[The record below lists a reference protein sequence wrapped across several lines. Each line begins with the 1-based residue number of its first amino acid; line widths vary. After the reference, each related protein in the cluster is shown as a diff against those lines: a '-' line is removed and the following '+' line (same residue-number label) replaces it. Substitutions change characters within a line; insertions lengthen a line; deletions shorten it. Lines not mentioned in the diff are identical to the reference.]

1 MPESDCISD
10 IENGILRYGRIVAGV
25 DEAGRGCLAG
35 PVVAGA
41 VILDEGRPIHGLRDS
56 KTLSEKKRNELFEQI
71 RENALA
77 YSVGMTAAEEID
89 RINILRAALL
99 AMEKAVLALGKKPDC
114 VLIDGNA
121 RTSLPI
127 EQKTIVKGDS
137 KCASIAAAS
146 IVAKVTRDRIMTEI
160 EREYPGYGFSR
171 HKGYPTKEHLGALRN
186 MGPCPIHRKS
196 FKGVL

>member
-1 MPESDCISD
+1 MEDESLES
-10 IENGILRYGRIVAGV
+10 GRIVAGV

-41 VILDEGRPIHGLRDS
+41 VILDENRPIHGLRDS

-71 RENALA
+71 REKALA
-77 YSVGMTAAEEID
+77 YSVGITGAAEID
-89 RINILRAALL
+89 RINILQASLL
-99 AMEKAVLALGKKPDC
+99 AMEKAVLALRKRPDR
-114 VLIDGNA
+114 VLIDGNSK
-121 RTSLPI
+121 TSLPI
-127 EQKTIVKGDS
+127 EQKAIVKGDS

-171 HKGYPTKEHLGALRN
+171 HKGYPTKEHLSALRN
-186 MGPCPIHRKS
+186 LGPCPIHRKS

>member
-1 MPESDCISD
+1 M
-10 IENGILRYGRIVAGV
+10 AGV

-41 VILDEGRPIHGLRDS
+41 VILDEKRPIHGLGDS
-56 KTLSEKKRNELFEQI
+56 KALSEKRRNELFVEI

-77 YSVGMTAAEEID
+77 YSVGITGPAQID
-89 RINILRAALL
+89 RINILQASLL
-99 AMEKAVLALGKKPDC
+99 AMEKAVLALEEKPDC
-114 VLIDGNA
+114 LLIDGNSK
-121 RTSLPI
+121 TSLPI
-127 EQKTIVKGDS
+127 RQKTIVKGDS

-160 EREYPGYGFSR
+160 ERKYPGYGFSR
-171 HKGYPTKEHLGALRN
+171 HKGYPTKTHFDALRSL
-186 MGPCPIHRKS
+186 GPCPIHRKS

>member
-1 MPESDCISD
+1 MSEYDCLLHVED
-10 IENGILRYGRIVAGV
+10 GIPGSGRIVAGI

-41 VILDEGRPIHGLRDS
+41 VILDENRPVHGLRDS
-56 KTLSEKKRNELFEQI
+56 KALSERRRNELFEQI
-71 RENALA
+71 REKALA
-77 YSVGMTAAEEID
+77 YSVGITEAAVID
-89 RINILRAALL
+89 RINILQAALL
-99 AMEKAVLALGKKPDC
+99 AMEKAVLALGEKPDC
-114 VLIDGNA
+114 LIIDGNSK
-121 RTSLPI
+121 TSLPI
-127 EQKTIVKGDS
+127 RQKAIIKGDS

-160 EREYPGYGFSR
+160 EREYPGYGFYR

-186 MGPCPIHRKS
+186 LGPCPIHRKS

>member
-1 MPESDCISD
+1 MSESDCLLHTEDGIS
-10 IENGILRYGRIVAGV
+10 GSGRIIAGV

-41 VILDEGRPIHGLRDS
+41 VILDENRPIHGLRDS
-56 KTLSEKKRNELFEQI
+56 KALSEKRRNELFEQI
-71 RENALA
+71 REKALA

-99 AMEKAVLALGKKPDC
+99 AMEKAVLSLGRKPDFL
-114 VLIDGNA
+114 LIDGNSK
-121 RTSLPI
+121 TSLPI
-127 EQKTIVKGDS
+127 RQKAIIKGDS

-146 IVAKVTRDRIMTEI
+146 IVAKVTRDRMMTEI

-186 MGPCPIHRKS
+186 LGPCPIHRKS

>member
-1 MPESDCISD
+1 MSGSDCLLQID
-10 IENGILRYGRIVAGV
+10 NAILRSGRIVAGV

-41 VILDEGRPIHGLRDS
+41 VVLDENRPIHGLRDS
-56 KTLSEKKRNELFEQI
+56 KTLSEKRRNELFEQI
-71 RENALA
+71 REKALA
-77 YSVGMTAAEEID
+77 YSVGLTSAEEID
-89 RINILRAALL
+89 RINILQAALL
-99 AMEKAVLALGKKPDC
+99 AMEKAVLALQKKPDC
-114 VLIDGNA
+114 ILIDGNSK
-121 RTSLPI
+121 TSLPI
-127 EQKTIVKGDS
+127 EQKAIVKGDS

-160 EREYPGYGFSR
+160 EMEYPGYGFPR

-186 MGPCPIHRKS
+186 LGPCPIHRKS

>member
-1 MPESDCISD
+1 MPESDCLINTG
-10 IENGILRYGRIVAGV
+10 NGILRSGRIVAGV

-41 VILDEGRPIHGLRDS
+41 VILDETRPIHGLRDS
-56 KTLSEKKRNELFEQI
+56 KELSERKRNELFELI
-71 RENALA
+71 RERALA
-77 YSVGMTAAEEID
+77 YSVGMTGAEEID
-89 RINILRAALL
+89 RINILQAALL
-99 AMEKAVLALGKKPDC
+99 AMEKAVLSLQKKPDC
-114 VLIDGNA
+114 ILIDGNSK
-121 RTSLPI
+121 TSLPI
-127 EQKTIVKGDS
+127 EQKAIVKGDS

-186 MGPCPIHRKS
+186 LGPSPIHRKS

>member
-1 MPESDCISD
+1 MSESDCFIHTEDGIS
-10 IENGILRYGRIVAGV
+10 GSGRTIAGV

-41 VILDEGRPIHGLRDS
+41 VILDENRPIHGLRDS
-56 KTLSEKKRNELFEQI
+56 KALSEKRRNELFEQI
-71 RENALA
+71 REKALA

-99 AMEKAVLALGKKPDC
+99 AMEKAVLSLGRKPDFL
-114 VLIDGNA
+114 LIDGNSK
-121 RTSLPI
+121 TSLPI
-127 EQKTIVKGDS
+127 RQKAIIKGDS

-146 IVAKVTRDRIMTEI
+146 IVAKVTRDRMMTEI

-186 MGPCPIHRKS
+186 LGPCPIHRKS

>member
-1 MPESDCISD
+1 LSESDCLLHTEDGIS
-10 IENGILRYGRIVAGV
+10 GSGRIIAGV

-41 VILDEGRPIHGLRDS
+41 VILDENRPIHGLRDS
-56 KTLSEKKRNELFEQI
+56 KALSEKRRNELFEQI
-71 RENALA
+71 HEKALA

-99 AMEKAVLALGKKPDC
+99 AMEKAVLSLGRKPDFL
-114 VLIDGNA
+114 LIDGNSK
-121 RTSLPI
+121 TSLPI
-127 EQKTIVKGDS
+127 RQKAIIKGDS

-160 EREYPGYGFSR
+160 ETEYPGYGFSR

-186 MGPCPIHRKS
+186 LGPCPIHRKS

>member
-1 MPESDCISD
+1 LSESDCLLHTEDGIS
-10 IENGILRYGRIVAGV
+10 GSGRIIAGV

-41 VILDEGRPIHGLRDS
+41 VILDENRPIHGLRDS
-56 KTLSEKKRNELFEQI
+56 KALSEKRRNELFEQI
-71 RENALA
+71 HEKALA

-99 AMEKAVLALGKKPDC
+99 AMEKAVLSLGRKPDFL
-114 VLIDGNA
+114 LIDGNSK
-121 RTSLPI
+121 TSLPI
-127 EQKTIVKGDS
+127 RQEAIIKGDS

-160 EREYPGYGFSR
+160 ETEYPGYGFSR

-186 MGPCPIHRKS
+186 LGPCPIHRKS

>member
-1 MPESDCISD
+1 LSESDCFIHTEDGIS
-10 IENGILRYGRIVAGV
+10 GSGRIIAGV

-41 VILDEGRPIHGLRDS
+41 VILDENRPIHGLRDS
-56 KTLSEKKRNELFEQI
+56 KALSEKRRNELFEQI
-71 RENALA
+71 HEKALA
-77 YSVGMTAAEEID
+77 YSVGMTAAEEVD

-99 AMEKAVLALGKKPDC
+99 AMEKAVLSLGRKPDFL
-114 VLIDGNA
+114 LIDGNSK
-121 RTSLPI
+121 TSLPI
-127 EQKTIVKGDS
+127 RQKAIIKGDS

-160 EREYPGYGFSR
+160 ETEYPGYGFSR

-186 MGPCPIHRKS
+186 LGPCPIHRKS

>member
-1 MPESDCISD
+1 LHTENRIS
-10 IENGILRYGRIVAGV
+10 GSGRIVAGV

-41 VILDEGRPIHGLRDS
+41 VILDENRPIHGLRDS
-56 KTLSEKKRNELFEQI
+56 KTLSEKRRNELFEQI
-71 RENALA
+71 REKALA
-77 YSVGMTAAEEID
+77 YSIGITGAAEID
-89 RINILRAALL
+89 RINILQAALL
-99 AMEKAVLALGKKPDC
+99 AMEKAVLSLGKEPDC
-114 VLIDGNA
+114 LLIDGNSK
-121 RTSLPI
+121 TSLPI
-127 EQKTIVKGDS
+127 EQKTIIKGDS

-186 MGPCPIHRKS
+186 LGPCPIHRKS

>member
-1 MPESDCISD
+1 MSESDCLLHTEDGIS
-10 IENGILRYGRIVAGV
+10 GSGRIIAGV

-41 VILDEGRPIHGLRDS
+41 VILDENRPIHGLRDS
-56 KTLSEKKRNELFEQI
+56 KALSEKRRNELFEQI
-71 RENALA
+71 HEKALA
-77 YSVGMTAAEEID
+77 YSVGMTAAEEVD

-99 AMEKAVLALGKKPDC
+99 AMEKAVLSLGRKPDFL
-114 VLIDGNA
+114 LIDGNSK
-121 RTSLPI
+121 TSLPI
-127 EQKTIVKGDS
+127 RQKAIIKGDS

-160 EREYPGYGFSR
+160 ETEYPGYGFSR

-186 MGPCPIHRKS
+186 LGPCPIHRKS

>member
-1 MPESDCISD
+1 M
-10 IENGILRYGRIVAGV
+10 AGV

-41 VILDEGRPIHGLRDS
+41 VILDENRPIHGLRDS
-56 KTLSEKKRNELFEQI
+56 KALSEKRRNELFEQI
-71 RENALA
+71 HEKALA

-99 AMEKAVLALGKKPDC
+99 AMEKAVLSLGRKPDFL
-114 VLIDGNA
+114 LIDGNSK
-121 RTSLPI
+121 TSLPI
-127 EQKTIVKGDS
+127 RQKAIIKGDS

-160 EREYPGYGFSR
+160 ETEYPGYGFSR

-186 MGPCPIHRKS
+186 LGPCPIHRKS

>member
-1 MPESDCISD
+1 M
-10 IENGILRYGRIVAGV
+10 AGV

-35 PVVAGA
+35 PVVAAA
-41 VILDEGRPIHGLRDS
+41 VILDETRPIHGLRDS
-56 KTLSEKKRNELFEQI
+56 KVLSERKRNELFQQI
-71 RENALA
+71 RERALA

-89 RINILRAALL
+89 RINILQAALL
-99 AMEKAVLALGKKPDC
+99 AMEKAVLALREKPDC
-114 VLIDGNA
+114 VLIDGNTK
-121 RTSLPI
+121 TSLPI
-127 EQKTIVKGDS
+127 KQRAIVKGDS

-146 IVAKVTRDRIMTEI
+146 IVAKVTRDRFMTEV

-186 MGPCPIHRKS
+186 LGPCPIHRKS

>member
-1 MPESDCISD
+1 MSESDCLLHTENRISVS
-10 IENGILRYGRIVAGV
+10 GRIVAGV

-41 VILDEGRPIHGLRDS
+41 VILDENRPIHGLRDS
-56 KTLSEKKRNELFEQI
+56 KTLSEKRRNELFEQI
-71 RENALA
+71 REKALA
-77 YSVGMTAAEEID
+77 YSIGITGAAEID
-89 RINILRAALL
+89 RINILQAALL
-99 AMEKAVLALGKKPDC
+99 AMEKAVLSLGKEPDC
-114 VLIDGNA
+114 LLIDGNSK
-121 RTSLPI
+121 TSLPI
-127 EQKTIVKGDS
+127 EQKAIIKGDS

-160 EREYPGYGFSR
+160 EMEYPGYGFSR

-186 MGPCPIHRKS
+186 LGPCPIHRKS

>member
-1 MPESDCISD
+1 MSESDCILD
-10 IENGILRYGRIVAGV
+10 IENGTLRSGRIVAGV

-41 VILDEGRPIHGLRDS
+41 VILDESRPIHGLRDS
-56 KTLSEKKRNELFEQI
+56 KALSERKRNELFEQI
-71 RENALA
+71 RERALA
-77 YSVGMTAAEEID
+77 YSVGMTAPEEID
-89 RINILRAALL
+89 RINILQAALL
-99 AMEKAVLALGKKPDC
+99 AMEEAVLALRKKPDC
-114 VLIDGNA
+114 ILIDGNSK
-121 RTSLPI
+121 TSLPI

-186 MGPCPIHRKS
+186 LGPCPIHRKS

>member
-1 MPESDCISD
+1 MPESDCTLD
-10 IENGILRYGRIVAGV
+10 IKNKILRSGRIIAGV

-41 VILDEGRPIHGLRDS
+41 VILDETRPIHGLRDS
-56 KTLSEKKRNELFEQI
+56 KALSERKRNELFEEI
-71 RENALA
+71 RERALA
-77 YSVGMTAAEEID
+77 YSVGMTATEEID
-89 RINILRAALL
+89 RINILQATLL
-99 AMEKAVLALGKKPDC
+99 AMKKAVLALQKKPDC
-114 VLIDGNA
+114 VLIDGNSK
-121 RTSLPI
+121 TSLPV

-186 MGPCPIHRKS
+186 LGPCPIHRKS

>member
-1 MPESDCISD
+1 MPDSDCLLDTESGVSIS
-10 IENGILRYGRIVAGV
+10 GRVVAGV

-35 PVVAGA
+35 PVVAAA
-41 VILDEGRPIHGLRDS
+41 VILDESRPIHGLRDS
-56 KTLSEKKRNELFEQI
+56 KALSEKKRNELFQEIQ
-71 RENALA
+71 EKALA
-77 YSVGMTAAEEID
+77 CSVGMTGAGEID

-99 AMEKAVLALGKKPDC
+99 AMEQAVLALRKKPDY

-121 RTSLPI
+121 KTSLPI
-127 EQKTIVKGDS
+127 EQRTIVKGDS

-146 IVAKVTRDRIMTEI
+146 IVAKVTRDRIMTEV

-171 HKGYPTKEHLGALRN
+171 HKGYPTKEHLSALRN
-186 MGPCPIHRKS
+186 LGPCPIHRKS

>member
-1 MPESDCISD
+1 M
-10 IENGILRYGRIVAGV
+10 AGV

-35 PVVAGA
+35 PVVAAA
-41 VILDEGRPIHGLRDS
+41 VIRDESRPIHGLRDS
-56 KTLSEKKRNELFEQI
+56 KALSEKKRNELFQEIQ
-71 RENALA
+71 EKALA
-77 YSVGMTAAEEID
+77 YSVGMTGAEEID

-99 AMEKAVLALGKKPDC
+99 AMEEAVLTLRKKPDC

-121 RTSLPI
+121 KTSLPI
-127 EQKTIVKGDS
+127 EQRTIVKGDS

-146 IVAKVTRDRIMTEI
+146 IVAKVTRDRIMTEV
-160 EREYPGYGFSR
+160 EKEYPGYGFSR

-186 MGPCPIHRKS
+186 LGPCPIHRKS

>member
-1 MPESDCISD
+1 MSESDCLLHTENRIS
-10 IENGILRYGRIVAGV
+10 GSGRIVAGV

-41 VILDEGRPIHGLRDS
+41 VILDENRPIHGLRDS
-56 KTLSEKKRNELFEQI
+56 KTLSEKRRNELFEQI
-71 RENALA
+71 REKALA
-77 YSVGMTAAEEID
+77 YSIGITGAAEID
-89 RINILRAALL
+89 RINILQAALL
-99 AMEKAVLALGKKPDC
+99 AMEKAVLSLGKEPDC
-114 VLIDGNA
+114 LLIDGNSK
-121 RTSLPI
+121 TSLPI
-127 EQKTIVKGDS
+127 EQKAIIKGDS

-160 EREYPGYGFSR
+160 EMEYPGYGFSR

-186 MGPCPIHRKS
+186 LGPCPIHRKS

>member
-1 MPESDCISD
+1 MPGSDCLLQID
-10 IENGILRYGRIVAGV
+10 NGILRSGRIVAGV

-41 VILDEGRPIHGLRDS
+41 VILDESRPIHGLRDS
-56 KTLSEKKRNELFEQI
+56 KTLSEKRRNELFEQI
-71 RENALA
+71 REKALA
-77 YSVGMTAAEEID
+77 YSVGMTSAEEID
-89 RINILRAALL
+89 RINILQAALL
-99 AMEKAVLALGKKPDC
+99 AMEKAVLALQKKPDC
-114 VLIDGNA
+114 ILIDGNSK
-121 RTSLPI
+121 TSLSI
-127 EQKTIVKGDS
+127 EQKAIVKGDS

-160 EREYPGYGFSR
+160 EMEYPGYGFSR

-186 MGPCPIHRKS
+186 LGPCPIHRKS

>member
-1 MPESDCISD
+1 MSESDCLLHTEDGIS
-10 IENGILRYGRIVAGV
+10 GSGRIIAGV

-41 VILDEGRPIHGLRDS
+41 VILDENRPIHGLRDS
-56 KTLSEKKRNELFEQI
+56 KALSEKRRNELFEQI
-71 RENALA
+71 REKALA

-99 AMEKAVLALGKKPDC
+99 AMEKAVLSLGRKPDFL
-114 VLIDGNA
+114 LIDGNSK
-121 RTSLPI
+121 TSLPI
-127 EQKTIVKGDS
+127 RQKAIIKGDS

-186 MGPCPIHRKS
+186 LGPCPIHRKS

>member
-1 MPESDCISD
+1 MPESDCLINT
-10 IENGILRYGRIVAGV
+10 ENGILRSGRIVAGV

-41 VILDEGRPIHGLRDS
+41 VILDETRPIHGLRDS
-56 KTLSEKKRNELFEQI
+56 KELSERKRNELFEQI
-71 RENALA
+71 RERALA

-89 RINILRAALL
+89 RINILQAALL
-99 AMEKAVLALGKKPDC
+99 AMEKAVLALRKKPDC

-121 RTSLPI
+121 KTSLPI
-127 EQKTIVKGDS
+127 EQKAIVKGDS

-146 IVAKVTRDRIMTEI
+146 IVAKVTRDRIMTEV

-186 MGPCPIHRKS
+186 LGPSPIHRKS

>member
-1 MPESDCISD
+1 MSESDCLLHTEDGIS
-10 IENGILRYGRIVAGV
+10 GSGRIIAGV

-41 VILDEGRPIHGLRDS
+41 VILDENRPIHGLRDS
-56 KTLSEKKRNELFEQI
+56 KALSEKRRNELFEQI
-71 RENALA
+71 HEKALA

-99 AMEKAVLALGKKPDC
+99 AMEKAVLSLGRKPDFL
-114 VLIDGNA
+114 LIDGNSK
-121 RTSLPI
+121 TSLPI
-127 EQKTIVKGDS
+127 RQKAIIKGDS

-160 EREYPGYGFSR
+160 ETEYPGYGFSR

-186 MGPCPIHRKS
+186 LGPCPIHRKS

>member
-1 MPESDCISD
+1 MPESDCLINT
-10 IENGILRYGRIVAGV
+10 ENGILRSGRIVAGV

-41 VILDEGRPIHGLRDS
+41 VILDETQPIHGLRDS
-56 KTLSEKKRNELFEQI
+56 KELSERKRNELFEQI
-71 RENALA
+71 RERALA

-89 RINILRAALL
+89 RINILQAALL
-99 AMEKAVLALGKKPDC
+99 AMEKAVLALQKEPDC
-114 VLIDGNA
+114 ILIDGNSK
-121 RTSLPI
+121 TSLPI
-127 EQKTIVKGDS
+127 EQKAIVKGDS

-186 MGPCPIHRKS
+186 LGPCPIHRKS

>member
-1 MPESDCISD
+1 MSESDCLLHTEDGIS
-10 IENGILRYGRIVAGV
+10 GSGRIIAGV

-41 VILDEGRPIHGLRDS
+41 VILDENRPIHGLRDS
-56 KTLSEKKRNELFEQI
+56 KALSEKRRNELFEQI
-71 RENALA
+71 HEKALA

-99 AMEKAVLALGKKPDC
+99 AMEKAVLSLGRKPDFL
-114 VLIDGNA
+114 LIDGNSK
-121 RTSLPI
+121 TSLPI
-127 EQKTIVKGDS
+127 RQEAIIKGDS

-160 EREYPGYGFSR
+160 ETEYPGYGFSR

-186 MGPCPIHRKS
+186 LGPCPIHRKS

>member
-1 MPESDCISD
+1 MPESDCLINTG
-10 IENGILRYGRIVAGV
+10 NGILRSGRIVAGV

-41 VILDEGRPIHGLRDS
+41 VILDETRPIHGLRDS
-56 KTLSEKKRNELFEQI
+56 KELSERKRNELFELI
-71 RENALA
+71 RERALA
-77 YSVGMTAAEEID
+77 YSVGMTGAEEID
-89 RINILRAALL
+89 RINILQAALL
-99 AMEKAVLALGKKPDC
+99 AMEKAVLSLQKKPDC
-114 VLIDGNA
+114 ILIDGNSK
-121 RTSLPI
+121 TSLPI
-127 EQKTIVKGDS
+127 EQKAIVKGDS

-186 MGPCPIHRKS
+186 LGPCPIHRKS

>member
-1 MPESDCISD
+1 MSESDCLLHTED
-10 IENGILRYGRIVAGV
+10 GIQESGRIVAGV

-41 VILDEGRPIHGLRDS
+41 VILDENRPVHGLRDS
-56 KTLSEKKRNELFEQI
+56 KTLSEKRRNELFEQI
-71 RENALA
+71 REKAIA
-77 YSVGMTAAEEID
+77 YSVGITEAAEID

-99 AMEKAVLALGKKPDC
+99 AMEKAVLSLGRKPDFL
-114 VLIDGNA
+114 LIDGNSK
-121 RTSLPI
+121 TSLPI
-127 EQKTIVKGDS
+127 RQKAIIKGDS

-171 HKGYPTKEHLGALRN
+171 HKGYPTKEHFGALRN
-186 MGPCPIHRKS
+186 LGPCPIHRKS

>member
-1 MPESDCISD
+1 MSESDCLLHTEDGIS
-10 IENGILRYGRIVAGV
+10 GSGRIVAGV

-41 VILDEGRPIHGLRDS
+41 VILDENRPIHGLRDS
-56 KTLSEKKRNELFEQI
+56 KALSEKRRNELFEQI
-71 RENALA
+71 REKALA

-99 AMEKAVLALGKKPDC
+99 AMEKAVLSLGRRPDFL
-114 VLIDGNA
+114 LIDGNSK
-121 RTSLPI
+121 TSLPI
-127 EQKTIVKGDS
+127 RQKAIIKGDS

-146 IVAKVTRDRIMTEI
+146 IVAKVTRDRMMTEI

-186 MGPCPIHRKS
+186 LGPCPIHRKS

>member
-1 MPESDCISD
+1 MSESDFLIHTEDGIS
-10 IENGILRYGRIVAGV
+10 GPGRIIAGV

-41 VILDEGRPIHGLRDS
+41 VILDENRPIHGLRDS
-56 KTLSEKKRNELFEQI
+56 KALSEKRRNELFEQI
-71 RENALA
+71 HEKALA

-99 AMEKAVLALGKKPDC
+99 AMEKAVLSLGRKPDFL
-114 VLIDGNA
+114 LIDGNSK
-121 RTSLPI
+121 TSLPI
-127 EQKTIVKGDS
+127 RQEAIIKGDS

-160 EREYPGYGFSR
+160 ETEYPGYGFSR

-186 MGPCPIHRKS
+186 LGPCPIHRKS
-196 FKGVL
+196 FKCVL